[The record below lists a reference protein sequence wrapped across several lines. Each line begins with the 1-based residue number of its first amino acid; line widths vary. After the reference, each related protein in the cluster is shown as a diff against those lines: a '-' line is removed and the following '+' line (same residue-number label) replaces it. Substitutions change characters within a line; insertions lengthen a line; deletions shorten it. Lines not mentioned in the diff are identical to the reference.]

1 MSSLTTTSSKPSY
14 YRMDCCHQLCDVTL
28 LIHRTHLALN
38 LFKSQTLAHSTI
50 VHRSIIFVLKLIHC
64 IKHYNIAFVF
74 AFAFA
79 LLYSYTAI
87 QLYSYTADSCVQ
99 LYLTTQATCACSPWD
114 RNGFKKFNPNIRTND
129 ATLPG

>member
-64 IKHYNIAFVF
+64 IKHYNIAF

-79 LLYSYTAI
+79 LLYSYSAI
-87 QLYSYTADSCVQ
+87 QLLYSYSCIQQNIYTCTACTG
-99 LYLTTQATCACSPWD
+99 LYVTTQATCACSPM
-114 RNGFKKFNPNIRTND
+114 GS
-129 ATLPG
+129 